1 MYNNI
6 TLMGQIVSTPEL
18 RHTKA
23 GVSVTSFTLAVER
36 RYKDNEGRR
45 KTDYFN
51 IVCWRGNADFFC
63 ENFSKGSMIL
73 FEGEMQTRPHIDKN
87 GNKQTW
93 FEVIAERVAFTS
105 TRRKSAPPPFIPE
118 IKNVSPEDNIFSDI
132 KE

>member
-6 TLMGQIVSTPEL
+6 TLMGQIVSAPEL
-18 RHTKA
+18 RYTKA

-36 RYKDNEGRR
+36 RHKDNEGRR

-51 IVCWRGNADFFC
+51 IVCWRGNADFVC
-63 ENFSKGSMIL
+63 KNFSKGSMIL
-73 FEGEMQTRPHIDKN
+73 VEGEMQTRPHIDKN

-105 TRRKSAPPPFIPE
+105 TRRKSATPPFIPE
-118 IKNVSPEDNIFSDI
+118 IKVAPSIENLIENLDF
-132 KE
+132 